1 MDVLYFIKEEFA
13 AVRAAIPALVG
24 GDAAGLDDEND
35 LRLFLRQVG
44 LTVRVA
50 DELILPELA
59 DRAKKDLE
67 VLAEAGDQTSELGKI
82 VKSGLKTGR
91 LAEARR
97 RELAT
102 LTVEHLD
109 FMEQTVLPKFR
120 EEIST
125 QTREDLGMVALDF
138 KLDLGVLDS
147 SSRAVRNVAGQ

>member
-13 AVRAAIPALVG
+13 ALRTGIPALVG
-24 GDAAGLDDEND
+24 GDTGGLDDEND
-35 LRLFLRQVG
+35 LRIFLKQVG
-44 LTVRVA
+44 LAVRVA

-59 DRAKKDLE
+59 DRAKKDLD
-67 VLAEAGDQTSELGKI
+67 VLAEAGDQTSELGKL
-82 VKSGLKTGR
+82 VKSGLKAGR

-97 RELAT
+97 RELAA

-138 KLDLGVLDS
+138 KLDLS
-147 SSRAVRNVAGQ
+147 ISESQSPSVRSVAGQ

>member
-13 AVRAAIPALVG
+13 ALRTGIPALVG
-24 GDAAGLDDEND
+24 GDAAGLEDEND
-35 LRLFLRQVG
+35 LRLFLRQVS

-59 DRAKKDLE
+59 DRAKKDLD
-67 VLAEAGDQTSELGKI
+67 VLAEAGDQTSELGKL
-82 VKSGLKTGR
+82 VKSGLKAGR
-91 LAEARR
+91 IAEARR
-97 RELAT
+97 REFADLIT
-102 LTVEHLD
+102 EHLD

-138 KLDLGVLDS
+138 KLDLSISDS
-147 SSRAVRNVAGQ
+147 LPPAVRSVAGQ